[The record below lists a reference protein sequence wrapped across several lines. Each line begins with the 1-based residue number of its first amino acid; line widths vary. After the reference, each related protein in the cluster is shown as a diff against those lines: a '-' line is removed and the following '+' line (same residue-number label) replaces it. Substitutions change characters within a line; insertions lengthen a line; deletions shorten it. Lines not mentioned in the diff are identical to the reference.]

1 MDKKPKIIGLAGTN
15 GSGKDTVGHILAD
28 KYGYL
33 FVSVTDLLRTE
44 AERRSLPVEREV
56 LRTISA
62 EWRREVGLGV
72 LVDKA
77 VAEYEKT
84 GDKYTGLVVSSLR
97 NPGEADRVHE
107 LGGTMVWVDADPRV
121 RYDRIQANAPNR
133 GRAEEDTKTFEQFQA
148 EETAEMN
155 KPTDGD
161 DANLNMAAVKIRCDI
176 FINNDDTDIAAF
188 QATIKKALKLQLGG
202 A

>member
-33 FVSVTDLLRTE
+33 FVSVTDLLRAE

-84 GDKYTGLVVSSLR
+84 GDQYTGLVVSSLR

-107 LGGTMVWVDADPRV
+107 LGGTMVWVDAHPRV
-121 RYDRIQANAPNR
+121 RYDRIQANALNR
-133 GRAEEDTKTFEQFQA
+133 GRAGEDTKTFEQFLK

-161 DANLNMAAVKIRCDI
+161 DANLNMSAVKTRCDI
-176 FINNDDTDIAAF
+176 LIDND
-188 QATIKKALKLQLGG
+188 QQENELSLQLKQALTGS
-202 A
+202 